1 TDCMRFEA
9 RSSTGLRAP
18 ACPSDFVA
26 GLIRLSLEARP
37 AWAGAFMNVSLD
49 GARAAFTMPVP
60 ERRRAHAKTTARGI
74 SVRRIV
80 RFCPVSTAPDPA
92 HRALGRGR
100 RHRCD
105 GAHHRKPAGE
115 GVQ

>member
-1 TDCMRFEA
+1 MALDSCMRLEA

-18 ACPSDFVA
+18 ACPSNFAA

-37 AWAGAFMNVSLD
+37 AWASAFMNVALD
-49 GARAAFTMPVP
+49 GQLYARAAFTMPVP
-60 ERRRAHAKTTARGI
+60 ERRRGHAKTTARGI
-74 SVRRIV
+74 AVRRIV

-92 HRALGRGR
+92 RRALGRGR

-105 GAHHRKPAGE
+105 GA
-115 GVQ
+115 